1 MKRLLIAAIIA
12 AACVAAPSQAHAQLL
27 GGLLDTV
34 DNVVDGVGGTVS
46 GLTGGGGGGSL
57 VTANNG
63 PAGDDGLV
71 NLGVGDGGTGSGNL
85 LGLNIGSNTAKAG
98 VRRNG
103 GSVDANLN
111 LLGGN
116 DNLLLAGLDLGGLGL
131 NLGLGLGSDGTGGPG
146 GPGAPG
152 GPGGPGGG
160 SGSFGSSA
168 AGLAALGQ
176 TRCSLEQ
183 GRQILQVAADRR
195 FSSAV
200 ARGWQRAANVKVVP
214 MRLCPSARRQ
224 IAQILSQ
231 SPKIRQLWAAVA
243 QDALITTSL
252 SRGRHDVT
260 DVFAVTNVN
269 SELTV
274 YVF

>member
-176 TRCSLEQ
+176 TRVLAGTGSADPAVR
-183 GRQILQVAADRR
+183 GRPPVLQRCRPQLA
-195 FSSAV
+195 
-200 ARGWQRAANVKVVP
+200 ARG
-214 MRLCPSARRQ
+214 SARRQ